1 MARIQAAITGIH
13 GYVPDYVLTN
23 AELEKLVDT
32 NDEWIVTRT
41 GIKERRILKEPE
53 TGSSYLGAKAVEGL
67 LKKTNT
73 DPSEI
78 DLVICCTATP
88 DMMFPDTA
96 NIICDKLNIR
106 NAFTFDLHAACS
118 GFIFALTTAARY
130 VESGSCKK
138 VIVVGADKMSSITDY
153 TDRATCILFG
163 DGSGAVLVEPTEE
176 PIGVMDSLLKSDGVG
191 GKYLYQRGGGSFHPA
206 THETVDNKEHF
217 LFQDGRP
224 VFKAAI
230 EGMSSVVGQV
240 MGRNGLEADDIAWVV
255 PHQANLRIIE
265 QVARYAKFPME
276 RVMVNIQKYGNTT
289 TATIPLCLWEYE
301 KQLKKGDNLILT
313 AFGGGY
319 TWGAVWVKW
328 AYDPR

>member
-13 GYVPDYVLTN
+13 GYVPDYVLSN
-23 AELEKLVDT
+23 AELEKMVDT

-67 LKKTNT
+67 LQKTNT

-118 GFIFALTTAARY
+118 GFIFALTTATRY
-130 VESGSCKK
+130 VETGSCKK

-163 DGSGAVLVEPTEE
+163 DGAGAVLVEPTDE
-176 PIGVMDSLLKSDGVG
+176 PIGIMDSLLKSDGVG

-230 EGMSSVVGQV
+230 EGMSSVIGQV
-240 MGRNGLEADDIAWVV
+240 MKRNHLEADDVAWVV

-276 RVMVNIQKYGNTT
+276 RVMVNIHKYGNTT

>member
-1 MARIQAAITGIH
+1 MSRLHAAITGIG

-23 AELEKLVDT
+23 KELEQMVDT

-41 GIKERRILKEPE
+41 GIKERRLLKIPE
-53 TGSSYLGAKAVEGL
+53 TGSSFLGAKAVEEL

-78 DLVICCTATP
+78 DLMICSTATP

-96 NIICDKLNIR
+96 NIIADKLNIR

-118 GFIFALTTAARY
+118 GFLFALTTGAKY
-130 VESGSCKK
+130 VESGLYKK
-138 VIVVGADKMSSITDY
+138 VVIVGADKMSSIVDY

-163 DGSGAVLVEPTEE
+163 DGAGAALLEPTEE
-176 PIGVMDSLLKSDGVG
+176 PIGVIDSLLKSDGVG
-191 GKYLYQRGGGSFHPA
+191 GRYLYQRGGGSFHPA
-206 THETVDNKEHF
+206 THETVNNKEHYI
-217 LFQDGRP
+217 FQDGKP

-230 EGMSSVVGQV
+230 EGMADVVTKV
-240 MGRNGLEADDIAWVV
+240 MGRNNLPADDVNWVV

-265 QVARYAKFPME
+265 QVARFAEFPME
-276 RVMVNIQKYGNTT
+276 RVMVNIHKYGNTT

-313 AFGGGY
+313 AFGGGF
-319 TWGAVWVKW
+319 TWGAIYLKW
-328 AYDPR
+328 AYDPQ

>member
-23 AELEKLVDT
+23 AELEKMVDT

-67 LKKTNT
+67 LQKTNT

-130 VESGSCKK
+130 VETGSCKK
-138 VIVVGADKMSSITDY
+138 VVVVGADKMSSITDY
-153 TDRATCILFG
+153 TDRSTCILFG

-230 EGMSSVVGQV
+230 EGMSSVVSQV
-240 MGRNGLEADDIAWVV
+240 MKRNNLETDDVAWVV

-276 RVMVNIQKYGNTT
+276 RVMVNIHKYGNTT
-289 TATIPLCLWEYE
+289 TGTIPLCLWEYE

>member
-1 MARIQAAITGIH
+1 MQAAITGIH

-41 GIKERRILKEPE
+41 GIRERRILKEPE

-67 LKKTNT
+67 LLKTNT

-118 GFIFALTTAARY
+118 GFLFALTTAARY
-130 VESGSCKK
+130 VETGSCKK
-138 VIVVGADKMSSITDY
+138 VIVVGADKMSSIVDY
-153 TDRATCILFG
+153 TDRSTCILFG
-163 DGSGAVLVEPTEE
+163 DGAGAVLVEPTEE
-176 PIGVMDSLLKSDGVG
+176 PVGVMDSLLKSDGVG
-191 GKYLYQRGGGSFHPA
+191 GRYLYQRGGGSFHPA
-206 THETVDNKEHF
+206 SHDTVDKKEHYI
-217 LFQDGRP
+217 FQDGRP

-230 EGMSSVVGQV
+230 EGMSNVVTQV
-240 MGRNGLEADDIAWVV
+240 LKRNDLEVGDVAWVV

-265 QVARYAKFPME
+265 QVARFANFPME

-301 KQLKKGDNLILT
+301 KQLKEGDNLILT
-313 AFGGGY
+313 AFGGGF
-319 TWGAVWVKW
+319 TWGAIWVKW

>member
-23 AELEKLVDT
+23 AELEKMVDT

-53 TGSSYLGAKAVEGL
+53 TGSSHLGAKAVEGL

>member
-1 MARIQAAITGIH
+1 MARMQAAITGIH

-67 LKKTNT
+67 LLKTNT

-118 GFIFALTTAARY
+118 GFLFALTTAARY
-130 VESGSCKK
+130 VETGSCKK
-138 VIVVGADKMSSITDY
+138 VIVVGADKMSSIVDY
-153 TDRATCILFG
+153 TDRSTCILFG
-163 DGSGAVLVEPTEE
+163 DGAGAVLVEPTEE
-176 PIGVMDSLLKSDGVG
+176 PVGVMDSLLKSDGVG
-191 GKYLYQRGGGSFHPA
+191 GRYLYQRGGGSFHPA
-206 THETVDNKEHF
+206 SHDTVDKKEHYI
-217 LFQDGRP
+217 FQDGRP

-230 EGMSSVVGQV
+230 EGMSNVVTQV
-240 MGRNGLEADDIAWVV
+240 MKRNDLEVGDVAWVV

-265 QVARYAKFPME
+265 QVARFANFPME

-313 AFGGGY
+313 AFGGGF
-319 TWGAVWVKW
+319 TWGAIWVKW